1 MDPPP
6 GKKVQKL
13 GFGLTL
19 TPRWRTIQQNLKF
32 FNFLVKFNK
41 KLTPLP
47 PKVKNGPP
55 TWEKVTFFP
64 KTWVWVDVDATM
76 ADYNFWLFSKIWNF
90 WFFGGKFWYKKLTLR
105 WKFRKK
111 CTPRGENFGKNAPP
125 EVKIEKNAPPEVKIS
140 KKQTPLRWFFVHKL
154 AFGLTLMPRWRT
166 TTFDYSAKFEIFDF
180 FWEILIKKLTL
191 RWKFRKKCTPRGEN
205 WRKFTPLG
213 ENFKKWWF
221 FFKNLRL
228 GWRWRHDG
236 GLFSK
241 IWNISIFSGNFEKK
255 TDPGGENW
263 KKCTPRGENF

>member
-1 MDPPP
+1 MDPYL
-6 GKKVQKL
+6 GKSHFFSKKL

-19 TPRWRTIQQNLKF
+19 TPRL
-32 FNFLVKFNK
+32 
-41 KLTPLP
+41 
-47 PKVKNGPP
+47 
-55 TWEKVTFFP
+55 
-64 KTWVWVDVDATM
+64 
-76 ADYNFWLFSKIWNF
+76 
-90 WFFGGKFWYKKLTLR
+90 
-105 WKFRKK
+105 
-111 CTPRGENFGKNAPP
+111 
-125 EVKIEKNAPPEVKIS
+125 
-140 KKQTPLRWFFVHKL
+140 
-154 AFGLTLMPRWRT
+154 RT

-180 FWEILIKKLTL
+180 FFGKFWYKKLTL

-255 TDPGGENW
+255 TDPGGENF
-263 KKCTPRGENF
+263 KKIDPPGDFFLQKLAFRLTLTPRWRTTTFDYSAKLFNFFGKFW